1 MVSVNAIVAFCDYA
15 SNVLDIWLKR
25 LESWLRIEFI
35 LDKPLF
41 DVDLRENLLFNT
53 EPSLLFK
60 TEPDS
65 SSFDDEN

>member
-1 MVSVNAIVAFCDYA
+1 MELQIFE
-15 SNVLDIWLKR
+15 IFPTPILKFNIGR
-25 LESWLRIEFI
+25 DFTKEEIEFI

-65 SSFDDEN
+65 SSFDNEN